1 MNVFQSSWE
10 LQNPESFS
18 GCMRKMISMLNLSA
32 GMARSRLLTE
42 TPHQE
47 SARGVSNVI
56 KRSIYPVP
64 EDMGKQRR
72 SEQRSSFLNKISGR
86 TQVKMLIS
94 QEMCGDAEP
103 REKPPSVIA
112 RLMGLDSIPVQKLE
126 TSKGKL
132 KDNSNGL
139 TGELKQCQW
148 QEGNCVG
155 KPMSCEVQSHTN
167 EEYVDVYEVE
177 TPTKD
182 IWIEE
187 QSLQKVRFDENSNE
201 RRMVLVR
208 EKFLQAKRLATDG
221 KLVDSR
227 EFQDAVEVLN
237 SNRDLFIKFL
247 EESNSVLTKKVLKPQ
262 GLSLPSQTTLI
273 TVLKPS
279 NSMDSKGNQ
288 PVENQL
294 LSDSNG
300 NIGKTNRHYWSTG
313 SCEPKQD
320 ALSQRTRI
328 VVLKPIPGKP
338 FDTKTIFPSNLP
350 TLLDTH
356 SSNGDLII
364 SDELANSRKALE
376 EVSED
381 EGTLGSNTKNEALS
395 SSVLS
400 NGYIG
405 DESSFNRSDCVYL
418 EDEIGSTSQSD
429 VATSATECWDYVNKI
444 GSPLSISSS
453 NQTSH
458 SPESSVILEAK
469 KRLSERLASVASNV
483 NFQEPR
489 HLRTI
494 STLGEMLAIPESM
507 KEGSNEDLPHST
519 ESFDAEDALNAHS
532 GLLPSI
538 GINDKHT
545 EENSQKNLLRF
556 NPLPVSTLA
565 CRIDELNVGTSSF
578 SMTKPIVQAVVPKS
592 NNRKLSFKDMVSS
605 FFFPRSKRPSRDKH
619 SRAAPVSDVLSSFN
633 DTYVPRI
640 DHCSSDESYDRSTEM
655 LMLPMGV
662 SKEKTG
668 TCGILT
674 EYQDNSGHNSASEDM
689 LLYDAY
695 NSLSEASG
703 GMAVAG
709 CPSVSRS
716 PLIKS
721 VVRSISRCTFYLDLE
736 STKLSN
742 PFMVFM
748 KADEEYEQFAFLQ
761 KLLSSSGINSNNQ
774 MLYGGWYSLDSPLNP
789 SLLFESLHTEDGEE
803 KCQEMCSSKRLLFD
817 SINTTLLDIGQFALF
832 TTTYPWTQGRV
843 HEPAKDVKGD
853 ATVAEQVWAI
863 VRKGLAGDKWIPKDP
878 CSGSNMVDRLVKEEV
893 AGRQWDETRWLE
905 VCEFSKEIGGKV
917 LEELVEESLSELSL
931 H

>member
-42 TPHQE
+42 RPHQA
-47 SARGVSNVI
+47 SAKGVSNVI
-56 KRSIYPVP
+56 KRSIYPVA
-64 EDMGKQRR
+64 EDTGKQRR
-72 SEQRSSFLNKISGR
+72 SEQRSRFLNKISGR

-94 QEMCGDAEP
+94 QEMCGDTGS

-112 RLMGLDSIPVQKLE
+112 KLMGLDSIPVQKSE
-126 TSKGKL
+126 TSRGKVKG
-132 KDNSNGL
+132 NSNAL
-139 TGELKQCQW
+139 TGELTQCQW
-148 QEGNCVG
+148 QEGNYVG
-155 KPMSCEVQSHTN
+155 KPN
-167 EEYVDVYEVE
+167 EEDIDAYEVE
-177 TPTKD
+177 TPRKD

-187 QSLQKVRFDENSNE
+187 QSLQKVRVDENSNQ

-208 EKFLQAKRLATDG
+208 EKFLEAKRLATDG
-221 KLVDSR
+221 KLVDSQ

-247 EESNSVLTKKVLKPQ
+247 EESNSVLTKKVLKQ
-262 GLSLPSQTTLI
+262 QNLSLPSQTTLI

-279 NSMDSKGNQ
+279 NTRDSKGNQ
-288 PVENQL
+288 LIENQL

-300 NIGKTNRHYWSTG
+300 SIGKRNSHYWSTG
-313 SCEPKQD
+313 SCEPMQE
-320 ALSQRTRI
+320 ALSQGTRI

-338 FDTKTIFPSNLP
+338 FDTKTILPSNLP
-350 TLLDTH
+350 ILLDTH

-364 SDELANSRKALE
+364 SDELSNSRKALE

-381 EGTLGSNTKNEALS
+381 EEGTLCSNTKYEALS

-405 DESSFNRSDCVYL
+405 DESSFNRSDCAYL

-429 VATSATECWDYVNKI
+429 VATSAIECWDYINKI
-444 GSPLSISSS
+444 GSPLSTSSS

-458 SPESSVILEAK
+458 SPESSVIIEAK
-469 KRLSERLASVASNV
+469 KGFSERLAAVESNV
-483 NFQEPR
+483 NFQEAR
-489 HLRTI
+489 HLKTN
-494 STLGEMLAIPESM
+494 STLGEMFAIPESM
-507 KEGSNEDLPHST
+507 KEGNNEDLPHST
-519 ESFDAEDALNAHS
+519 ESFDAEDALNAPS
-532 GLLPSI
+532 GLLPSF
-538 GINDKHT
+538 GINDKHP
-545 EENSQKNLLRF
+545 EENSQQNLLRF
-556 NPLPVSTLA
+556 KLLPVSTLA
-565 CRIDELNVGTSSF
+565 HRIHEFNVGTSGS

-592 NNRKLSFKDMVSS
+592 NNRKLSFKGMVSS
-605 FFFPRSKRPSRDKH
+605 FFFPKSKRPSRDKP
-619 SRAAPVSDVLSSFN
+619 SRAASVSDVLSSFN
-633 DTYVPRI
+633 DTFVPRI
-640 DHCSSDESYDRSTEM
+640 DGGTPNESYDRSTEM

-662 SKEKTG
+662 SKEKSG
-668 TCGILT
+668 TCGIHT
-674 EYQDNSGHNSASEDM
+674 EYQDKSVHNSASEDM

-695 NSLSEASG
+695 DSLSESSG
-703 GMAVAG
+703 PMAVAG
-709 CPSVSRS
+709 CPSAVSRS

-721 VVRSISRCTFYLDLE
+721 VVRSLSRCTFHLDSE

-761 KLLSSSGINSNNQ
+761 KLLSSSGINNNNQ
-774 MLYGGWYSLDSPLNP
+774 MVYGGWYSLDCPLNP
-789 SLLFESLHTEDGEE
+789 SLLSESLHMEDGED

-817 SINTTLLDIGQFALF
+817 SINTALLDIGQLVLF
-832 TTTYPWTQGRV
+832 TTTYPWNQGRV
-843 HEPAKDVKGD
+843 HGPWKDSKGD

-863 VRKGLAGDKWIPKDP
+863 VKKGLAGDKWVPKDP
-878 CSGSNMVDRLVKEEV
+878 CSGNNMVDGLVKEEM

-917 LEELVEESLSELSL
+917 LEELVEESLSELSP